1 MSRRA
6 THLLHPENKH
16 QRTSEQSENI
26 RTVREHQTNHSKNFQ
41 VESYRNEERE
51 QKTFLHKEKLKTK
64 INKRKKRK
72 VKKQKR

>member
-26 RTVREHQTNHSKNFQ
+26 RTVREHQNSQRTSEQSENIRPTTVRTFKLSPIEMKKENKKLFYTKKN
-41 VESYRNEERE
+41 
-51 QKTFLHKEKLKTK
+51 
-64 INKRKKRK
+64 
-72 VKKQKR
+72 

>member
-26 RTVREHQTNHSKNFQ
+26 RTVRGHQRTS
-41 VESYRNEERE
+41 E
-51 QKTFLHKEKLKTK
+51 QSENIRPTTVRTFKLSPIEMKSENKKLLHKQKKEK
-64 INKRKKRK
+64 
-72 VKKQKR
+72 